1 MNEIETGE
9 RMKNVFLCLIMFLA
23 IITMT
28 ISCANVTPVTELK
41 TATETEAVSESS
53 RRYPELKSAIIKYKV
68 SGMNNGT
75 ETVYIDDWG
84 RSEAIY
90 KKFTTKLMGIDIK
103 RNFMTL
109 ITENGKWVYNIDLNS
124 RIAIRMNNAG
134 FKALQGNSGGNM
146 DVAIGAV
153 KIGTEEILGKV
164 CDVWEKS
171 YPYSRAWMWKGIALK
186 KDQDVAAMGV
196 VTEAIEIQENIS
208 IPEDKLI
215 IPSDVKVKVLDP
227 RALSGG

>member
-1 MNEIETGE
+1 MRN
-9 RMKNVFLCLIMFLA
+9 MSFCLIMSLV

-28 ISCANVTPVTELK
+28 ISCVSVTPVAELK
-41 TATETEAVSESS
+41 TTKETKATAEES

-84 RSEAIY
+84 RREAIY
-90 KKFTTKLMGIDIK
+90 KKFTTKMMGIDLD

-171 YPYSRAWMWKGIALK
+171 YPFSKTWMWKGIALK
-186 KDQDVAAMGV
+186 KDQDVSAMGV
-196 VTEAIEIQENIS
+196 VSEATEIQINIS
-208 IPEDKLI
+208 IPEDKLM

>member
-1 MNEIETGE
+1 
-9 RMKNVFLCLIMFLA
+9 MKNVFLCLFMFLV

-28 ISCANVTPVTELK
+28 ISCANVSPVTELK
-41 TATETEAVSESS
+41 TVTETDAAVEAS

-75 ETVYIDDWG
+75 EIVYIDDWG
-84 RSEAIY
+84 RREAIY
-90 KKFTTKLMGIDIK
+90 KKFTTKLMGIDIE

-124 RIAIRMNNAG
+124 KTAIRTNNAG
-134 FKALQGNSGGNM
+134 YKALQGNSGGNM
-146 DVAIGAV
+146 DVAIGAM

-164 CDVWEKS
+164 CDVWKKS
-171 YPYSRAWMWKGIALK
+171 YPYSMAWMWKGVALK

-196 VTEAIEIQENIS
+196 VTEATDIQENIS

-215 IPSDVKVKVLDP
+215 IPVDVKVKVLDP
-227 RALSGG
+227 RVLSGG

>member
-1 MNEIETGE
+1 
-9 RMKNVFLCLIMFLA
+9 MKNVFLCLIMFLA

-84 RSEAIY
+84 RREAIY
-90 KKFTTKLMGIDIK
+90 KKFTTKLMGIDIE

-109 ITENGKWVYNIDLNS
+109 IAENGKWVYNIDLNS
-124 RIAIRMNNAG
+124 RTAIRMSNAG
-134 FKALQGNSGGNM
+134 FKALQGNSGSNM
-146 DVAIGAV
+146 DVAIGAM
-153 KIGTEEILGKV
+153 KIGTEEILGRV
-164 CDVWEKS
+164 CDVWQKS
-171 YPYSRAWMWKGIALK
+171 YPYSKAWMWKGIALK

-196 VTEAIEIQENIS
+196 ITEATEIQENIS

>member
-1 MNEIETGE
+1 MKEIETGE
-9 RMKNVFLCLIMFLA
+9 KMKNMSFCLIMFSG

-41 TATETEAVSESS
+41 TTTDTEETT

-75 ETVYIDDWG
+75 ETVYIDGWG
-84 RSEAIY
+84 RREAIY
-90 KKFTTKLMGIDIK
+90 KKFTTKMMGIDIE

-124 RIAIRMNNAG
+124 RTAIRMNNAG
-134 FKALQGNSGGNM
+134 YKALQGNSGSNM
-146 DVAIGAV
+146 DVAIGAMKV
-153 KIGTEEILGKV
+153 GTEEILGKV
-164 CDVWEKS
+164 CDVWKKG
-171 YPYSRAWMWKGIALK
+171 YPYSMAWIWKGIALK

-196 VTEAIEIQENIS
+196 ITDATDIRENIS
-208 IPEDKLI
+208 IPEEKFI
-215 IPSDVKVKVLDP
+215 IPSDVKIKVLEP
-227 RALSGG
+227 RTLSGG

>member
-1 MNEIETGE
+1 MRNMSFYI
-9 RMKNVFLCLIMFLA
+9 IMSLV

-28 ISCANVTPVTELK
+28 ISCTSVTPVTDLK
-41 TATETEAVSESS
+41 TATKAETTAEAPK
-53 RRYPELKSAIIKYKV
+53 RYPELKSAIIKYKV

-84 RSEAIY
+84 KREAIY
-90 KKFTTKLMGIDIK
+90 KKFTTKMMGIDLE
-103 RNFMTL
+103 RNFLIL

-124 RIAIRMNNAG
+124 RTAIKMNNKG
-134 FKALQGNSGGNM
+134 FKALQGNSGSNM
-146 DVAIGAV
+146 DVAIGAT
-153 KIGTEEILGKV
+153 KIGTEEILGKI

-171 YPYSRAWMWKGIALK
+171 HPYSKAWMWKGIALK

-196 VTEAIEIQENIS
+196 LTEATEIQENIS